1 VRSLETC
8 NSRSVRSYGQYC
20 PVARTAEL
28 FAVRWTP
35 IIIRNLLGGCSTF
48 GQLRAGAPGIPKALL
63 ADRLGT
69 LARAGIITRR
79 CDGSRR
85 VTYVPTERGLALK
98 PVCDAMGV
106 WGCNGW
112 NSPRRTSPLATSYAL
127 LAASSS
133 QTGSPT
139 RESSSVLTSLR
150 REGPARYW
158 LLLQR
163 PRPEVCAHHPGGD
176 EDLVQT
182 SAETL
187 ARWHLREL
195 TYAEALRSDLLTV
208 SGRPAV
214 ARAWTSW
221 VRPSPHS
228 QSG

>member
-1 VRSLETC
+1 MQWLELAP
-8 NSRSVRSYGQYC
+8 SDV
-20 PVARTAEL
+20 
-28 FAVRWTP
+28 
-35 IIIRNLLGGCSTF
+35 
-48 GQLRAGAPGIPKALL
+48 APGYVVCATCRLVEP
-63 ADRLGT
+63 DRLPDERVVIRFD
-69 LARAGIITRR
+69 LA
-79 CDGSRR
+79 
-85 VTYVPTERGLALK
+85 
-98 PVCDAMGV
+98 
-106 WGCNGW
+106 
-112 NSPRRTSPLATSYAL
+112 SP
-127 LAASSS
+127 
-133 QTGSPT
+133 
-139 RESSSVLTSLR
+139 
-150 REGPARYW
+150 EGPARYW

-163 PRPEVCAHHPGGD
+163 PRLEVCAHHPGGD